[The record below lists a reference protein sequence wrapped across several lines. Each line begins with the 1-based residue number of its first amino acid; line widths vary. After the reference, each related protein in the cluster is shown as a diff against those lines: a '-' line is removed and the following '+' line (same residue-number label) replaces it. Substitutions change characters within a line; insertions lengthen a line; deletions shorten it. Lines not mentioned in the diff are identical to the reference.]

1 MATIWIAANEEQCH
15 TFLPSGSG
23 LEENSFSMV
32 ALSTSDS
39 FSARESWICSNILQ
53 NLSAF
58 PYSMM
63 NLIPID
69 AVIVSNFLVITV
81 ATRIE
86 KNLLISILLR
96 IENVVTF
103 PAKLHGTHL
112 AEGRKT
118 ENPEL
123 NKDKSKFLLG
133 F

>member
-1 MATIWIAANEEQCH
+1 MINETIWEKEAQALQTKKGFPKEKKKKEVD
-15 TFLPSGSG
+15 

-69 AVIVSNFLVITV
+69 AVIVSNFL
-81 ATRIE
+81 
-86 KNLLISILLR
+86 
-96 IENVVTF
+96 
-103 PAKLHGTHL
+103 
-112 AEGRKT
+112 
-118 ENPEL
+118 
-123 NKDKSKFLLG
+123 
-133 F
+133 